1 MHRLKLQP
9 IFSKLPAQTKWRDP
23 FDYKTSRFFE
33 NQPNEIC
40 SHLRDTRQKTG
51 FMGPISSKITL
62 TKEKERRKGK
72 NKKEERRRR
81 KKAMVALL
89 VFFYNRYF
97 GDKVW
102 PKKSCWTQK
111 VHLAVAF
118 SKIRLDVYNYIWL

>member
-9 IFSKLPAQTKWRDP
+9 IFSKLPAQTKWLEP
-23 FDYKTSRFFE
+23 FDYKSIRFFQ

-40 SHLRDTRQKTG
+40 SHLSEKASKGRL
-51 FMGPISSKITL
+51 FGPDKL
-62 TKEKERRKGK
+62 QNHANEAKGKEKRKEQ
-72 NKKEERRRR
+72 EERRRR

-97 GDKVW
+97 GDSVW

-111 VHLAVAF
+111 VHLAVTF
-118 SKIRLDVYNYIWL
+118 SKILLDVYKYIWL